1 MLALR
6 LRDHRRELGVH
17 RDREND
23 TGLLVLKVNGA
34 VADMLPA
41 ETDDIGPA
49 LRGVEQQ
56 CEREP
61 GSRSD
66 WVYGFKFGD
75 FVFGPCP
82 IARRLCPRHLDPLRW
97 IVTGGFF
104 ADRGV

>member
-1 MLALR
+1 
-6 LRDHRRELGVH
+6 VH

-104 ADRGV
+104 ADRGVAGA